1 MTSALDINIARL
13 AHLNL
18 ESTLE
23 SMRHTEQPEIS
34 QQGLLLPS
42 PKTCELGQWLSSR
55 RLQSSAW
62 DDTFYQLIPIHAQF
76 HQTAENM
83 TANLEL
89 PANERLQST
98 LRADKIRLRSLSREI
113 VYLLTSAE
121 LQFMNGH
128 NKHVRVAHPLKSL
141 LRRFMGRYYRL
152 LAWNEDLL
160 DVSHERLV
168 HLQWS
173 KKMLQAFRNRGRD
186 STLDSVNSCSL
197 GNWIYT
203 VGLQR
208 HKEIEEI
215 TTLNHLHHAFHDRAK
230 ETIRALRRRQDN
242 RAEQAYTAMQE
253 HSHDIIYLLSI
264 IESKLLSE
272 ASIHRTESFV
282 R

>member
-1 MTSALDINIARL
+1 MTSTLDINIARL

-23 SMRHTEQPEIS
+23 SMHRTEKPEIS
-34 QQGLLLPS
+34 QQEVLLPS
-42 PKTCELGQWLSSR
+42 PQTCELGRWLSNR
-55 RLQSSAW
+55 RHQSSAW

-76 HQTAENM
+76 HQTAEKILV
-83 TANLEL
+83 NLEL
-89 PANERLQST
+89 PANETLQSS
-98 LRADKIRLRSLSREI
+98 LQADKIHLRSLSREI
-113 VYLLTSAE
+113 VFLLTSAE

-128 NKHVRVAHPLKSL
+128 NKQVRVAHPLKSF
-141 LRRFMGRYYRL
+141 LRQFMGSYSRI

-173 KKMLQAFRNRGRD
+173 QKMFQAFRNRGRD
-186 STLDSVNSCSL
+186 ISLNSVNGCSL
-197 GNWIYT
+197 GNWIYS

-208 HKEIEEI
+208 HQEIEEI
-215 TTLNHLHHAFHDRAK
+215 TTLYHLHHAFHDRAK
-230 ETIRALRRRQDN
+230 ETIRALRRRQN
-242 RAEQAYTAMQE
+242 NHAEQAYTAMQE

-272 ASIHRTESFV
+272 ASIRRTESFV